1 MAKVYIAK
9 KRKIQVGDKLAGRH
23 GNKGIVSKVVRT
35 EDMPFLED
43 GSPVDLVLNP
53 MGVPSRMNLVR
64 FSRLSLVLQV
74 VSWVLSLLLL
84 SSMVLSSLI

>member
-9 KRKIQVGDKLAGRH
+9 KRKIGDKLAGRLCFQ
-23 GNKGIVSKVVRT
+23 GIVSKVVRT

-43 GSPVDLVLNP
+43 GRPVDLVLGL

-64 FSRLSLVLQV
+64 YSRPSLVQQINKLDY
-74 VSWVLSLLLL
+74 
-84 SSMVLSSLI
+84 